1 MIRDHEQMVMAVSDE
16 FAAQFGGNEG
26 VEISM
31 APGRVNLI
39 GEYTDFNDGFVFPM
53 TLDRGVYIAARV
65 RADTTVRLWSSQYRE
80 FAVFNLDEHEVP
92 EPGSWACYS
101 AGVAYELFKQGLI
114 RRGFD
119 AVIDGNLDLQAGL
132 SSSAALEVAT
142 AVSLRALFEFELDQV
157 SLVKLCHHVEHH
169 YAEVFCGVMD
179 QFACGMGESGHALFL
194 DCRSLYYENVPV
206 ALGDYRILIVNT
218 GVKRALASSAYNERR
233 AQCDEAV
240 SRLVNE
246 GIQAQSLRDI
256 SPDQLE
262 ANKQRL
268 PDLILRRARHVV
280 GENQRVI
287 DAVGAL
293 KAADMNRLGELMLA
307 SHWSLSEDFEVSCE
321 ELDFLVRN
329 LSKYDGVLGAR
340 MTGAGF
346 GGCAIAV
353 VAVEAVDSVI
363 HELSSAYHYQFGLTL
378 SPLALENNMSA
389 GEVTPDW

>member
-1 MIRDHEQMVMAVSDE
+1 MIRDHEQMVSAVTQAFVD
-16 FAAQFGGNEG
+16 QFGDAEG
-26 VEISM
+26 IQVSM

-53 TLDRGVYIAARV
+53 TLDRGVYIAARA

-80 FAVFNLDEHEVP
+80 LVVFNLDNSARI
-92 EPGSWACYS
+92 EPGSWPCYS
-101 AGVAYELFKQGLI
+101 AGVAVELFKQGLI
-114 RRGFD
+114 SRGFD

-142 AVSLRALFEFELDQV
+142 AVSVRSLFGFELDQV

-179 QFACGMGESGHALFL
+179 QFACGMGEAGHALFL
-194 DCRSLYYENVPV
+194 DCRSLSYENTPV
-206 ALGDYRILIVNT
+206 ALGDYRILIMNT

-240 SRLVNE
+240 RRLVDE
-246 GIQAQSLRDI
+246 GIQAESLRDI
-256 SPDQLE
+256 SSEQLG

-287 DAVGAL
+287 DAVAAL
-293 KAADMNRLGELMLA
+293 KAGDLNRLGELMLA
-307 SHWSLSEDFEVSCE
+307 SHRSLSEDFEVSCE

-329 LSKYDGVLGAR
+329 LNESDDVLGAR

-346 GGCAIAV
+346 GGCA
-353 VAVEAVDSVI
+353 VALVAADATQNLVE
-363 HELSSAYHYQFGLTL
+363 ELSSRYSERFGLTL
-378 SPLALENNMSA
+378 TTMVLDDNRSA
-389 GEVTPDW
+389 GVVLAN

>member
-1 MIRDHEQMVMAVSDE
+1 MICDHEQMVMAVSDE

-80 FAVFNLDEHEVP
+80 LVVFDLDNNARP
-92 EPGSWACYS
+92 EPGAWPCYS

-157 SLVKLCHHVEHH
+157 DLVKLCHDVEHH

-179 QFACGMGESGHALFL
+179 QFACGMGESDHALFL

-218 GVKRALASSAYNERR
+218 GVKRTLASSAYNERR

-240 SRLVNE
+240 RRLVDE

-256 SPDQLE
+256 SPEQLE

-287 DAVGAL
+287 DAVAAL
-293 KAADMNRLGELMLA
+293 KAGDLDRLGELMLA

-321 ELDFLVRN
+321 ELDFLVSN
-329 LSKYDGVLGAR
+329 LSRYDAVLGAR

-346 GGCAIAV
+346 GGCA
-353 VAVEAVDSVI
+353 VALVTVEVVDSVL
-363 HELSSAYHYQFGLTL
+363 HELSSDYHDQFGLTL
-378 SPLALENNMSA
+378 SSLVLGNNMSA
-389 GEVTPDW
+389 GEVTPD